1 MKTLPD
7 AILIGDI
14 HLRDDQPRCRL
25 DDFLATQKRKGQWL
39 RELWNKFSNPP
50 ILQPGDVFDRWK
62 ASPQTINLAMLYFP
76 PMVTIVGNPGKHN
89 YQTQE
94 GFEKDALS
102 VVDSSGRGWEVTK
115 EGVTFKKFNVHPC
128 LWGEEPKKVSV
139 EDKAYRR
146 NILLTHRN
154 LLDGPS
160 AYDGEDSQ
168 KFLEKCSAMGY
179 DLVLSGHNH
188 KPFVKQHGR
197 SLLINPGSFTRQ
209 SASEDHR
216 PKVYLWYARTN
227 TVEAV
232 YIPIEEGVISRDHID
247 EPKVRDER
255 IEAFV
260 KRLDQDLEISINF
273 KDNVLA
279 RLSKTKIRDI
289 VTERIM
295 EAVDES

>member
-7 AILIGDI
+7 AILVGDI

-25 DDFLATQKRKGQWL
+25 DDFLATQKRKGL
-39 RELWNKFSNPP
+39 ALKELWEDMGRPP
-50 ILQPGDVFDRWK
+50 VLQPGDVFDRWK
-62 ASPQTINLAMLYFP
+62 ASPQTINLALLYFP
-76 PMVTIVGNPGKHN
+76 PMFTIVGNPGKHN
-89 YQTQE
+89 YQTDE

-102 VVDSSGRGWEVTK
+102 VVRSSYKNWTILKHPFMLDNGIQL
-115 EGVTFKKFNVHPC
+115 HPC
-128 LWGEEPKKVSV
+128 LWGKEPIDISKGKNGIDVL
-139 EDKAYRR
+139 
-146 NILLTHRN
+146 ITHRN

-160 AYDGEDSQ
+160 AYDGEDSRM
-168 KFLEKCSAMGY
+168 FLEKCSTLGY
-179 DLVLSGHNH
+179 NLVLSGHNH

-216 PKVYLWYARTN
+216 PKVYLWYAKTN

-273 KDNVLA
+273 KDNVLS